1 MFFSYIIFT
10 TSPHSSFP
18 LSTFKLISCL
28 SLVTF
33 QDSCSIL
40 FWLTHWTSFVQT
52 FPSVVS
58 CRLQHRQSDLDY
70 IFNCSSVFFYAFPFS
85 SLCHLSFS
93 VVQHFVLSA
102 ISSTI
107 FYLWYHFLL
116 HLLFIILIFF
126 LLVTLPFS
134 IPKVSCNWCT
144 FL

>member
-58 CRLQHRQSDLDY
+58 CRLQHMQPDLDY
-70 IFNCSSVFFYAFPFS
+70 IFKCSSIVFFYAFPFFILPLVIFCCSTFCS
-85 SLCHLSFS
+85 SCHLFN
-93 VVQHFVLSA
+93 
-102 ISSTI
+102 
-107 FYLWYHFLL
+107 HFLP
-116 HLLFIILIFF
+116 LISLSPSPPFYHPHFF
-126 LLVTLPFS
+126 LACYFAFFNPQSFM
-134 IPKVSCNWCT
+134 
-144 FL
+144 